1 MMDRWAL
8 LLVRRRWWVIAG
20 WIAILLLLGVAF
32 IRWSGQLSDT
42 FSLPNTESQR
52 ALDLLD
58 DRFPAEAGSETRAVF
73 HARSGAIA
81 DAPVQAAL
89 DRFIAAAGGAR
100 GVVRVSD
107 PRQSPGDVS
116 PDGRTAIV
124 RVRYAER
131 ANELSAA
138 QIEEVVEIGEVLRT
152 GALQIE
158 FGGEPIRE
166 IERESPGRAELI
178 GIIAALII
186 LLIGFGSVIAAV
198 MPVVTALVG
207 VAVGSM
213 LIFLAAN
220 GISITTFA
228 PAFGAML
235 GIGVGIDY
243 TLFVIARF
251 REQLAAGQSVEQ
263 AVRTAVGTA
272 GRAVAFAGVIVA
284 AALLGLLSIGIPVM
298 SNLGISAAIVVF
310 IEMLIAVSLLPAIL
324 AVMGRRVDWLSI
336 PRLRYTVGGEHGMW
350 YRFSRLIQ
358 RAPLFWLG
366 LSSAILLALAI
377 PTLDI
382 SLGISDDGS
391 RPESRTSR
399 RAFDL
404 ISDAYG
410 PGVNAA
416 LIAVASSPG
425 GALDEAFLAR
435 TRQELAGAAQAASVA
450 PARVNAAGDAAVF
463 TIIPKTPPQHEDTR
477 ALVHALRERHAPAAL
492 RGAAAGTELHIT
504 GATAL
509 TEDATD
515 RQVARMPIFF
525 AVVIGISLVLLMMA
539 FRSILV
545 PLKAAAL
552 NMLAIAA
559 SVGFV
564 VAVFQWGWF
573 LPLIGL
579 DQTGPIE
586 TFIPMIM
593 FAILF
598 GLSMDYELF
607 LLSRI
612 RERFLQTGDS
622 SESVAYGI
630 GASARVITAAA
641 AILIA
646 VFGSFA
652 LFSDD
657 RPIKAFGIG
666 MSFAILI
673 DATLVRLVLVPAFME
688 LAGRANWW
696 MPGWLDRV
704 LPRLTIEAH
713 GLHAPPSLARMLGRL
728 KAPKPYESGT
738 PGA

>member
-1 MMDRWAL
+1 MIDRWAQ
-8 LLVRRRWWVIAG
+8 LLVRRRWWVIAA
-20 WIAILLLLGVAF
+20 WIAIFLLLGAAF
-32 IRWSGQLSDT
+32 TRWGGQLTDT
-42 FSLPNTESQR
+42 FSLPGTESQR
-52 ALDLLD
+52 AFDLLAE
-58 DRFPAEAGSETRAVF
+58 RFPTEAGSETRAVF
-73 HARSGAIA
+73 HARGGAVS
-81 DAPVQAAL
+81 DPPVQAAL
-89 DRFIAAAGGAR
+89 DRFIAAAAGAR

-107 PRQSPGDVS
+107 PRLSPGDVS

-124 RVRYAER
+124 RVAYAER
-131 ANELSAA
+131 ANLLSER
-138 QIEEVVEIGEVLRT
+138 QIEEVIEIGSALRT
-152 GALQIE
+152 PALQIE

-166 IERESPGRAELI
+166 IERESPGRSELV

-198 MPVVTALVG
+198 MPVATALIGVG
-207 VAVGSM
+207 IGSM

-220 GISITTFA
+220 GMAITTFA

-251 REQLAAGQSVEQ
+251 REQLAAGQDVEQ
-263 AVRTAVGTA
+263 AVRIAVGTA
-272 GRAVAFAGVIVA
+272 GRAVAFAGAIVA
-284 AALLGLLSIGIPVM
+284 AALLGLLSIGIPLM
-298 SNLGISAAIVVF
+298 ANLGISAAIVVF
-310 IEMLIAVSLLPAIL
+310 VEMLIAVSLLPAIL
-324 AVMGRRVDWLSI
+324 ATIGRRVDRLSI
-336 PRLRYTVGGEHGMW
+336 PKLRYTVGGERGLW

-358 RAPLFWLG
+358 RAPLFWLA
-366 LSSAILLALAI
+366 LSTAILLALAI
-377 PTLDI
+377 PALDI
-382 SLGISDDGS
+382 SMGISDDGN

-404 ISDAYG
+404 ISEAYG

-416 LIAVASSPG
+416 LIAVASSSSGP
-425 GALDEAFLAR
+425 LDQAFLAR
-435 TRQELAGAAQAASVA
+435 AQRQLAGAKHAAAVA
-450 PARVNAAGDAAVF
+450 PARLNVAGDAAVF
-463 TIIPKTPPQHEDTR
+463 TIIPVSPPQHEDTR
-477 ALVHALRERHAPAAL
+477 ALVRALRSEHAPAAL
-492 RGAAAGTELHIT
+492 RGAASGTRLQIT
-504 GATAL
+504 GSTAIA
-509 TEDATD
+509 EDATA
-515 RQVARMPIFF
+515 RQVERMPIFF

-579 DQTGPIE
+579 DRTGPIE

-612 RERFLQTGDS
+612 RERYLQTGDS

-641 AILIA
+641 AILVA
-646 VFGSFA
+646 VFGAFA

-666 MSFAILI
+666 MAFAILI

-696 MPGWLDRV
+696 IPGWLDRA

-713 GLHAPPSLARMLGRL
+713 ALHAPPSLARLLGRF

>member
-1 MMDRWAL
+1 MIDRWAR
-8 LLVRRRWWVIAG
+8 LLVRRRWWVIAA
-20 WIAILLLLGVAF
+20 WAAALLLLAF
-32 IRWSGQLSDT
+32 SFQRWSGELTDT
-42 FSLPNTESQR
+42 FSLPDTESQE
-52 ALDLLD
+52 ALDLLAE
-58 DRFPAEAGSETRAVF
+58 RFPSEAGSETRAVF
-73 HARSGAIA
+73 HARTGAIA
-81 DAPVQAAL
+81 DLSVQAAL
-89 DRFIAAAGGAR
+89 DQFIAGAAR
-100 GVVRVSD
+100 VPGVVRVSD
-107 PRQSPGDVS
+107 PRLSPGDVS

-124 RVRYAER
+124 RVAYAER
-131 ANELSAA
+131 AHKIEQGRIEDVVDLGAA
-138 QIEEVVEIGEVLRT
+138 LRT

-166 IERESPGRAELI
+166 IERESPGRAELV

-186 LLIGFGSVIAAV
+186 LLIGFGSVIAAA
-198 MPVVTALVG
+198 MPVFTALIG
-207 VAVGSM
+207 VAIGSI

-220 GISITTFA
+220 AMSITTFA

-263 AVRTAVGTA
+263 AVRVSVGTA

-284 AALLGLLSIGIPVM
+284 AALLGLLSIGIPIM
-298 SNLGISAAIVVF
+298 SNLGISAAVVVF
-310 IEMLIAVSLLPAIL
+310 VEMLIAVSLLPAIL
-324 AVMGRRVDWLSI
+324 AVIGKRVDWLSI
-336 PRLRYTVGGEHGMW
+336 PKLRYTVGGERGIW
-350 YRFSRLIQ
+350 YRFSRFIQ
-358 RAPLFWLG
+358 RAPLLWLA
-366 LSSAILLALAI
+366 LSTGILLALAV
-377 PTLDI
+377 PALDI

-391 RPESRTSR
+391 RPETRTSR

-410 PGVNAA
+410 PGVNAV
-416 LIAVASSPG
+416 LIAVASSDSG
-425 GALDEAFLAR
+425 LDPAFLERA
-435 TRQELAGAAQAASVA
+435 RQELARAPHAAAVL
-450 PARVNAAGDAAVF
+450 PARVNPDGDAAVF
-463 TIIPKTPPQHEDTR
+463 TIIPAAPPQHARTR
-477 ALVHALRERHAPAAL
+477 DLVRTLRTEHVPRAMAAGA
-492 RGAAAGTELHIT
+492 GAAELHIT
-504 GATAL
+504 GATAI
-509 TEDATD
+509 TEDATE
-515 RQVARMPIFF
+515 RQISRMPIFF

-545 PLKAAAL
+545 PLKAAVL
-552 NMLAIAA
+552 NVLAISA

-564 VAVFQWGWF
+564 VAVFQWGWL

-579 DQTGPIE
+579 DRTGPIE

-612 RERFLQTGDS
+612 RERYLQTGDS
-622 SESVAYGI
+622 SESVAHGI

-641 AILIA
+641 AILVA
-646 VFGSFA
+646 VFGAFA
-652 LFSDD
+652 VFSDD
-657 RPIKAFGIG
+657 RQIKAFGIG
-666 MSFAILI
+666 MAFAILL

-696 MPGWLDRV
+696 IPRWLDRA

-713 GLHAPPSLARMLGRL
+713 ALGGAVPAIARHIGRL
-728 KAPKPYESGT
+728 KAPKPHESGT
-738 PGA
+738 PSA

>member
-1 MMDRWAL
+1 MMDRWAR
-8 LLVRRRWWVIAG
+8 LLVRRRWWVIAA
-20 WIAILLLLGVAF
+20 WAAIFIVLAF
-32 IRWSGQLSDT
+32 AFQRWGGELTDT
-42 FSLPNTESQR
+42 FSLPDTESQN
-52 ALDLLD
+52 ALDLLAE
-58 DRFPAEAGSETRAVF
+58 RFPSEAGSETRAVF
-73 HARSGAIA
+73 HARTGAIQ
-81 DAPVQAAL
+81 DPSVQAAL
-89 DRFIAAAGGAR
+89 DQFIAAAAQVR
-100 GVVRVSD
+100 GVARVSD
-107 PRQSPGDVS
+107 PRLSPGDVS

-124 RVRYAER
+124 RVAYGER
-131 ANELSAA
+131 ANHLSHR
-138 QIEEVVEIGEVLRT
+138 QIQDVVDLGSALRT
-152 GALQIE
+152 RALQVE

-166 IERESPGRAELI
+166 IERESPGRAEMV

-198 MPVVTALVG
+198 MPVITALVG
-207 VAVGSM
+207 VAIGSI
-213 LIFLAAN
+213 LIFLVAN
-220 GISITTFA
+220 GMSITTFA

-251 REQLAAGQSVEQ
+251 REQLATGQTVER
-263 AVRTAVGTA
+263 AVRVAVGTA

-284 AALLGLLSIGIPVM
+284 AALLGLLTIGIPIM
-298 SNLGISAAIVVF
+298 ANLGISAAIVVF

-324 AVMGRRVDWLSI
+324 AIIGKRVDWLSI
-336 PRLRYTVGGEHGMW
+336 PKLRYTVGGERGMW
-350 YRFSRLIQ
+350 YRFSRFIQ
-358 RAPLFWLG
+358 RAPLLWLG
-366 LSSAILLALAI
+366 LSTAILLALAV

-382 SLGISDDGS
+382 SLGISDDGN
-391 RPESRTSR
+391 RPETRTSR

-410 PGVNAA
+410 PGVNAV
-416 LIAVASSPG
+416 LIAVATSDAG
-425 GALDEAFLAR
+425 LDPPFLAR
-435 TRQELAGAAQAASVA
+435 AREELARAPNAAAVL
-450 PARVNAAGDAAVF
+450 PPRLNPAGDAAVF
-463 TIIPKTPPQHEDTR
+463 TIIPDAPPQHVRTRDLVR
-477 ALVHALRERHAPAAL
+477 ALRDEHVPRAL
-492 RGAAAGTELHIT
+492 GAADGAVALHIS
-504 GATAL
+504 GATAIA
-509 TEDATD
+509 EDATE
-515 RQVARMPIFF
+515 RQISRMPIFF
-525 AVVIGISLVLLMMA
+525 AIVIGISLALLMMA

-564 VAVFQWGWF
+564 VAVFQWGWL

-579 DQTGPIE
+579 DRTGPIE

-612 RERFLQTGDS
+612 RERYLQTGDS
-622 SESVAYGI
+622 SESVAHGI

-641 AILIA
+641 AILVA
-646 VFGSFA
+646 VFGAFA
-652 LFSDD
+652 IFSDD

-666 MSFAILI
+666 MAFAILI

-688 LAGRANWW
+688 LAGHANWW
-696 MPGWLDRV
+696 MPRWLDRA

-713 GLHAPPSLARMLGRL
+713 ALGGAAPAIARLAGRL

>member
-1 MMDRWAL
+1 MIDRWAR
-8 LLVRRRWWVIAG
+8 LLVRRRWWVIAA
-20 WIAILLLLGVAF
+20 WIAIFLLLGGAF
-32 IRWSGQLSDT
+32 TRWGGQLTDT
-42 FSLPNTESQR
+42 FSLPGTESQR
-52 ALDLLD
+52 AFDLLAE
-58 DRFPAEAGSETRAVF
+58 RFPSEAGSETRAVF
-73 HARSGAIA
+73 HARNGAVSDPPA
-81 DAPVQAAL
+81 QAAL
-89 DRFIAAAGGAR
+89 DRFIAAAAGAR

-107 PRQSPGDVS
+107 PRLSPGDIS

-124 RVRYAER
+124 RVAYAER
-131 ANELSAA
+131 ANLLSER
-138 QIEEVVEIGEVLRT
+138 QIEEVVEIGSALRT
-152 GALQIE
+152 PALQIE

-166 IERESPGRAELI
+166 IERESPGRSEI
-178 GIIAALII
+178 VGIIAALII

-198 MPVVTALVG
+198 MPVATALIGVG
-207 VAVGSM
+207 VGSM

-220 GISITTFA
+220 GMAITTFA

-251 REQLAAGQSVEQ
+251 REQLAAGQNVDQ

-284 AALLGLLSIGIPVM
+284 AALLGLLSIGIPLM
-298 SNLGISAAIVVF
+298 ANLGISAAIVVF
-310 IEMLIAVSLLPAIL
+310 VEMLIAVSLLPAIL
-324 AVMGRRVDWLSI
+324 AILGRRVDRFSI
-336 PRLRYTVGGEHGMW
+336 PKLRYTVGGEHGLW

-358 RAPLFWLG
+358 RAPIFWLA
-366 LSSAILLALAI
+366 LSTAILLALAI
-377 PTLDI
+377 PALDI
-382 SLGISDDGS
+382 SMGISDDGN

-404 ISDAYG
+404 ISEAYG

-416 LIAVASSPG
+416 LIAVASSPAG
-425 GALDEAFLAR
+425 PLDQAFLAR
-435 TRQELAGAAQAASVA
+435 AQQELAGARHAAAVA
-450 PARVNAAGDAAVF
+450 PARLNAAGDAAVF
-463 TIIPKTPPQHEDTR
+463 TIIPVSPPQHEDTR
-477 ALVHALRERHAPAAL
+477 ELVRSLRSEHAPAAL
-492 RGAAAGTELHIT
+492 RGAASGTRLQIT
-504 GATAL
+504 GSTAIA
-509 TEDATD
+509 EDATA
-515 RQVARMPIFF
+515 RQVERMPIFF

-564 VAVFQWGWF
+564 VAVFQWGWL

-579 DQTGPIE
+579 DRTGPIE

-612 RERFLQTGDS
+612 RERYLQTGDS

-641 AILIA
+641 AILVA
-646 VFGSFA
+646 VFGAFA

-666 MSFAILI
+666 MAFAILI

-696 MPGWLDRV
+696 IPNWLDRA

-713 GLHAPPSLARMLGRL
+713 ALHAPPSLARMLGRL

>member
-1 MMDRWAL
+1 MMDRWAR
-8 LLVRRRWWVIAG
+8 LLVRRRWWVIAA
-20 WIAILLLLGVAF
+20 WIAIFLLLGAAF
-32 IRWSGQLSDT
+32 NRWGGQLTDT

-52 ALDLLD
+52 AFDLLD
-58 DRFPAEAGSETRAVF
+58 QRFPAEAGSETRAVF
-73 HARSGAIA
+73 RARSGAIS
-81 DAPVQAAL
+81 DPPVQIAL
-89 DRFIAAAGGAR
+89 DRFIAAAAGAS

-107 PRQSPGDVS
+107 PRLSRGDVS
-116 PDGRTAIV
+116 ADGRTAIV
-124 RVRYAER
+124 RVAYAER
-131 ANELSAA
+131 ANLLREE
-138 QIEEVVEIGEVLRT
+138 QIEEVIAIGSALRSP
-152 GALQIE
+152 ALQVE

-166 IERESPGRAELI
+166 VERESPGRSELF

-198 MPVVTALVG
+198 MPVATALIGVG
-207 VAVGSM
+207 IGSM

-220 GISITTFA
+220 GIAITTFA

-251 REQLAAGQSVEQ
+251 REQLAAGQGVEQ

-284 AALLGLLSIGIPVM
+284 AALLGLLSIGIPLM
-298 SNLGISAAIVVF
+298 ANLGISAAIVVF
-310 IEMLIAVSLLPAIL
+310 VEMLIAISLLPAIL
-324 AVMGRRVDWLSI
+324 AVLGRRVDRLSI
-336 PRLRYTVGGEHGMW
+336 PRLRYTVGGEHGLW

-358 RAPLFWLG
+358 RAPLLWLA
-366 LSSAILLALAI
+366 LSTAILLALAV
-377 PTLDI
+377 PALDI
-382 SLGISDDGS
+382 SLGISDDGN
-391 RPESRTSR
+391 RPEARTSR

-404 ISDAYG
+404 ITEAYG

-416 LIAVASSPG
+416 LIAVASSSTGP
-425 GALDEAFLAR
+425 LDEAFLAR
-435 TRQELAGAAQAASVA
+435 ARRELADARHAVAVA
-450 PARVNAAGDAAVF
+450 PPRVNAAGDAAVF
-463 TIIPKTPPQHEDTR
+463 TIIPASPPQHEDTR
-477 ALVHALRERHAPAAL
+477 ALVRSLRDEHAPAAL
-492 RGAAAGTELHIT
+492 RGTASGTRLHIT
-504 GATAL
+504 GGTAIA
-509 TEDATD
+509 EDATA
-515 RQVARMPIFF
+515 RQVSRMPIFF

-579 DQTGPIE
+579 DRTGPIE

-612 RERFLQTGDS
+612 RERYLQTGDS

-641 AILIA
+641 AILVA
-646 VFGSFA
+646 VFGAFA

-666 MSFAILI
+666 MAFAILI

-696 MPGWLDRV
+696 IPNWLDRA

-713 GLHAPPSLARMLGRL
+713 ALHPPPSLARMLGRL